1 MVVPLISPKKPLK
14 RVSLADDKQP
24 TEEWWRRNPESTNG
38 GTMRNRILA
47 VLSVLLVAIG
57 LVVAQTHRM
66 AIHEPHMSAAY
77 GHLQQ
82 ARAELERAAPNKG
95 GHRDRA
101 MQAIDQAMQEIE
113 EGEQFDQQHRGR

>member
-1 MVVPLISPKKPLK
+1 
-14 RVSLADDKQP
+14 
-24 TEEWWRRNPESTNG
+24 
-38 GTMRNRILA
+38 MRNRILA
-47 VLSVLLVAIG
+47 VLGVLVVAIG

-95 GHRDRA
+95 GHRERA
-101 MQAIDQAMQEIE
+101 MQAVDQALQEVE
-113 EGEQFDQQHRGR
+113 EGERFYQQNGRR